1 MRQTIL
7 GIEFEGY
14 QNSVVFKGDGW
25 KGHETKREEGR
36 DLKKGEKW
44 NKKIEI
50 SPSYGSSLKLIMSFD

>member
-7 GIEFEGY
+7 GIELEGY

-36 DLKKGEKW
+36 DFKKRRKMEQK
-44 NKKIEI
+44 N
-50 SPSYGSSLKLIMSFD
+50 